1 MRDTAIS
8 NRLKKIANSKGIS
21 NNLLAILLEVDN
33 SEITKW
39 MKNVSQPNAQQITR
53 LMELLEVSYQ
63 DLIFDDRIGQAR
75 VLEDEFDNLIR
86 NKKMSL
92 KVSVPNKKTGKEEKV
107 FNPKIV
113 KAMKTFE
120 AEYKKKN
127 K

>member
-75 VLEDEFDNLIR
+75 ALEDEFDNLIR

>member
-75 VLEDEFDNLIR
+75 ALEDEFDNLIR

-92 KVSVPNKKTGKEEKV
+92 KVSVPNKKTGKEDKV